1 MLHQIG
7 IRKMDKQ
14 VIEISN
20 DDFTLSI
27 KQGFLCITNQIE
39 QRKIPLDM
47 ILSVII
53 SSHNAIISKNSVISI
68 CKNGG
73 NIIFCDKKY
82 NPNAITLSCQGH
94 WLISQRINWQINS
107 SIPLKKNLWKA
118 IIVQKIS
125 NQALIVKNFDPENIA
140 IEKLKQLAKTT
151 LSNDSKNNEA
161 QAARIYF
168 KALFGND
175 FIRDRDKNDINILLN
190 FSYIVLRSMIA
201 RAVVGS
207 GLLSCL
213 GIKHC
218 AKTNTMPLVDD
229 LMEPFRPIADK
240 LVVEEISKLE
250 DSQNIILSPEIKRR
264 LTHIISYRV
273 KVAKGEM
280 PLNEALSIFI
290 NSLVKSF
297 EHKKILIE
305 FPKIL

>member
-1 MLHQIG
+1 
-7 IRKMDKQ
+7 MDKQ
-14 VIEISN
+14 IIEINN

-27 KQGFLCITNQIE
+27 KQGFLCITNKSE
-39 QRKIPLDM
+39 QKIPLDM

-53 SSHNAIISKNSVISI
+53 SSHNAVISKNSVISI
-68 CKNGG
+68 CENGG

-82 NPNAITLSCQGH
+82 NPKAITLSCQGH

-107 SIPLKKNLWKA
+107 SAPMKKNLWKA
-118 IIVQKIS
+118 IIIQKIS
-125 NQALIVKNFDPENIA
+125 NQALILKNFDPKNKT

-190 FSYIVLRSMIA
+190 FSYIILRSMIA

-207 GLLSCL
+207 GLLPYL

-218 AKTNTMPLVDD
+218 ARTNTMPLVDD

-240 LVVEEISKLE
+240 LVVEELGNLGNLENSKE
-250 DSQNIILSPEIKRR
+250 VILSTEIKRR
-264 LTHIISYRV
+264 LARIISYPV
-273 KVAKGEM
+273 KVEKGEM
-280 PLNEALSIFI
+280 PFNEALLIFVNSI
-290 NSLVKSF
+290 VKSF
-297 EHKKILIE
+297 ENKKILIE